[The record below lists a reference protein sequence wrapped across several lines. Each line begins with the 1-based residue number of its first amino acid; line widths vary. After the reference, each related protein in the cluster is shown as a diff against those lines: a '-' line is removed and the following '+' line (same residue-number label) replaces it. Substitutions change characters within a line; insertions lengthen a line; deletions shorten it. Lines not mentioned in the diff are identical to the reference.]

1 MDKVTIKDIAREAGV
16 SISTVSN
23 ALNGVDVLKPETRE
37 HILNV
42 ADRLHYIPNLNG
54 KKLKSKATKVIGL
67 FTRSLK
73 GPYFATLA
81 DIMFWECHKN
91 GYELN
96 IFVTWNAKSAINNI
110 LGEQVD
116 GSVILSTDIGEK
128 EVRSILELGV
138 PAVFL
143 DREIYGKKVS
153 SVIFDSYRDGEI
165 AAEYIIDRGF
175 RRICYVHGILTNY
188 DGIWRARGFM
198 ERLEKEG
205 ITLDTEY
212 VLQGRFERNYAHDE
226 MVHFLEKKLPL
237 PEIIFAANDLSALG
251 CISALTERGYRVPED
266 VLVMGV
272 DDIELCQYYSPSL
285 TTIRTGYERQGSVA
299 VSKLI
304 KMIHGEE
311 SGEIIRSHGEL
322 IERESTRRE

>member
-1 MDKVTIKDIAREAGV
+1 MGKVTIKDIAREAGV

-23 ALNGVDVLKPETRE
+23 ALNGVDALKPETRE
-37 HILNV
+37 HIMEV
-42 ADRLHYIPNLNG
+42 VERLHYVPNLNG
-54 KKLKSKATKVIGL
+54 RKLKSKATKVIGL

-73 GPYFATLA
+73 GPYFSALA

-110 LGEQVD
+110 LGGQVD
-116 GSVILSTDIGEK
+116 GSVILNTDIGE
-128 EVRSILELGV
+128 EETRSILELGI

-143 DREIYGKKVS
+143 DREICGRRVS

-165 AAEYIIDRGF
+165 AAEYIIERGF

-188 DGIWRARGFM
+188 DGIWRARGFW

-205 ITLDTEY
+205 ITLDTKY
-212 VLQGRFERNYAHDE
+212 ILHGNFERNQAHDE
-226 MVHFLEKKLPL
+226 MADFLEKGLPL
-237 PEIIFAANDLSALG
+237 PEIIFAANDLSAFG

-272 DDIELCQYYSPSL
+272 DDIELCRYYSPSL
-285 TTIRTGYERQGSVA
+285 TTIRTGYEKQGSVA
-299 VSKLI
+299 ASKLI

-311 SGEIIRSHGEL
+311 GEIIRFHGEL
-322 IERESTRRE
+322 MERKSTSRE

>member
-37 HILNV
+37 HIMDV

-54 KKLKSKATKVIGL
+54 KKLKSKNTKVIGL

-73 GPYFATLA
+73 GPYFAALA

-110 LGEQVD
+110 LGGQVD
-116 GSVILSTDIGEK
+116 GSVILNKDIGEK
-128 EVRSILELGV
+128 ETRSILELDI
-138 PAVFL
+138 PTVFL
-143 DREIYGKKVS
+143 DREICGRRVS

-165 AAEYIIDRGF
+165 AAEYIIDRGL
-175 RRICYVHGILTNY
+175 RRICYVHGVLTSY
-188 DGIWRARGFM
+188 DGIWRARGFK

-205 ITLDTEY
+205 IMLDKRY
-212 VLQGRFERNYAHDE
+212 VLHGNFERNQAHDE
-226 MVHFLEKKLPL
+226 MVDFLEKDLPL
-237 PEIIFAANDLSALG
+237 PEIIFAANDLSAFG
-251 CISALTERGYRVPED
+251 CISALTERGYSVPQD

-272 DDIELCQYYSPSL
+272 DDIELCRYYSPSL

-299 VSKLI
+299 ASKLI

-311 SGEIIRSHGEL
+311 GEIIRFHGEL
-322 IERESTRRE
+322 MERESTYRE